1 MKYAVEVFKQNGIF
15 EDRTKTEVFFV
26 NNGVELHKLLIDK
39 TLVSIS
45 STSEIKGKELE
56 SLLEISEKE
65 FERDFKLKKI
75 SSIDGQIKQLE
86 DLKKQLENSI
96 QKG

>member
-1 MKYAVEVFKQNGIF
+1 MKYAVEVLKSNGIF
-15 EDRTKTEVFFV
+15 EDATKTEVVFV
-26 NNGVELHKLLIDK
+26 ENGVELHRLLIDK
-39 TLVSIS
+39 TLVSVY
-45 STSEIKGKELE
+45 STSEIKGKELK

-65 FERDFKLKKI
+65 FERDFKLRKI

-86 DLKKQLENSI
+86 DLKKKLENSI